1 MSVSEILE
9 GENLSHRQM
18 GVIMVGWIL
27 LVSIVAVGLLWYT
40 AVNFV

>member
-9 GENLSHRQM
+9 GTNLTHRQM

-27 LVSIVAVGLLWYT
+27 LVSVIAVGLLLYT
-40 AVNFV
+40 STL

>member
-27 LVSIVAVGLLWYT
+27 LVSVVAVGLLWYT